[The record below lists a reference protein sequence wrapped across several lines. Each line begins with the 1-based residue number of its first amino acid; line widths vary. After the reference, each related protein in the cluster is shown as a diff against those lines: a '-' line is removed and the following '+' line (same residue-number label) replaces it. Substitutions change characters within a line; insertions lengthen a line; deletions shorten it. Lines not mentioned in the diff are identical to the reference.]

1 MEKIIEYLN
10 IDECS
15 INYET
20 IGRSGD
26 QVLSV
31 VYNNEVCFLKISS
44 NPQTNN
50 IKVLNFLNNKKI
62 KTPRLIK
69 HGKIEESYYFLM
81 SACKGEMSHK
91 IAPETAVKILAKGLK
106 EIHALSYDNFDLLR
120 DFNYYQNI
128 SLKKDIKLIDTINF
142 DEDLAFAHGDYS
154 LPNVLIEGNDF
165 SFIDLDNAS
174 ITNKY
179 FDIVDCIWS
188 INYNFKEQKY
198 IELFKQEYGLLE
210 SDQPKIDFVK
220 NIRDMI
226 L

>member
-165 SFIDLDNAS
+165 SFIDLDNARLL
-174 ITNKY
+174 
-179 FDIVDCIWS
+179 
-188 INYNFKEQKY
+188 INT
-198 IELFKQEYGLLE
+198 LT
-210 SDQPKIDFVK
+210 
-220 NIRDMI
+220 
-226 L
+226 